1 MLIRIVKMNFK
12 TEEIDNFLELFSRY
26 KNDIR
31 KSTGC
36 CGLELYQDIDELNMF
51 FTYSFWESQQD
62 LEHYRQSE
70 IFKMVW
76 PKTKAMFKDKA
87 DAWSVNKIVSLP

>member
-51 FTYSFWESQQD
+51 FNVTS
-62 LEHYRQSE
+62 SE
-70 IFKMVW
+70 L
-76 PKTKAMFKDKA
+76 
-87 DAWSVNKIVSLP
+87 IVR

>member
-87 DAWSVNKIVSLP
+87 HAWSVNKIVSLP